1 MAFQNRH
8 LKRLVFRVLPILAA
22 IFVILTSL
30 VLVSNVGQDT
40 GGFGQHYLW
49 VLVLTGLA
57 LLLMF
62 IAIVHR
68 GLTLLRRVRNE
79 EPGSRLSARW
89 VRNFIALS
97 LPPALVVYFFAAY
110 FLTRTVD
117 SWFDVQVESALAD
130 SLELGQE
137 FLDNRTLEVRNQ
149 MRRLAQ
155 EIEGLDED
163 PDLLRR
169 ALLSRVSASGPM
181 ELSVLESDG
190 RVVSTANIDAL
201 SGLPDRPGDYAL
213 LQAVERGEYAAAEP
227 VPGGGLH
234 IRVIQLLPAASPG
247 RPGFLLQA
255 IYPLPARIT
264 ALAGSIEQEY
274 YRYQNV
280 SYLRNSLK
288 QSFILILSLVLGLTV
303 LLAILAALTA
313 SRRMVSP
320 ISRLAEATRKVA
332 AGDLAHAVEIDTRD
346 DLEFLARSF
355 NDMTRALLQ
364 SNEEAESGRARLQA
378 QGEYLETVLGGL
390 SAGVLTLDADGRVV
404 RVNRAAEQ
412 ILRLPPGY
420 PVGRRLDDITNL
432 VPFLEPFTETVRRHN
447 DRGRAEWQAEIRL
460 QRTGAPLILLVRGSR
475 LAGIEPDDGGHVV
488 VFDDVTILNQAQ
500 RDAAWAE
507 VARRLAHEVKNPLT
521 PIRLAAERLRMKL
534 MDKLEAAD
542 GKMLDRATSTIVSQ
556 VDALRTLVDAF
567 GDYASEPELNRTEL
581 RLDLLVED
589 VVALYEEGDPSLKIS
604 LDLCPGPA
612 GLAADS
618 GQLRQL
624 LHNLIRNATEAAGPG
639 EQADILISSAV
650 IGQDGKS
657 WLQLDIRDHGPGF
670 PETVL
675 EKPFEPYVTH
685 KSSGSGL
692 GLAICRKIV
701 GDHDGRISISNP
713 EDGGAQATVFL
724 PLQAA
729 LGPGESHSV
738 TGTG

>member
-1 MAFQNRH
+1 M
-8 LKRLVFRVLPILAA
+8 
-22 IFVILTSL
+22 
-30 VLVSNVGQDT
+30 
-40 GGFGQHYLW
+40 
-49 VLVLTGLA
+49 
-57 LLLMF
+57 
-62 IAIVHR
+62 
-68 GLTLLRRVRNE
+68 
-79 EPGSRLSARW
+79 
-89 VRNFIALS
+89 
-97 LPPALVVYFFAAY
+97 
-110 FLTRTVD
+110 
-117 SWFDVQVESALAD
+117 
-130 SLELGQE
+130 
-137 FLDNRTLEVRNQ
+137 
-149 MRRLAQ
+149 
-155 EIEGLDED
+155 
-163 PDLLRR
+163 
-169 ALLSRVSASGPM
+169 
-181 ELSVLESDG
+181 
-190 RVVSTANIDAL
+190 
-201 SGLPDRPGDYAL
+201 
-213 LQAVERGEYAAAEP
+213 
-227 VPGGGLH
+227 
-234 IRVIQLLPAASPG
+234 
-247 RPGFLLQA
+247 
-255 IYPLPARIT
+255 
-264 ALAGSIEQEY
+264 
-274 YRYQNV
+274 
-280 SYLRNSLK
+280 
-288 QSFILILSLVLGLTV
+288 
-303 LLAILAALTA
+303 
-313 SRRMVSP
+313 
-320 ISRLAEATRKVA
+320 
-332 AGDLAHAVEIDTRD
+332 
-346 DLEFLARSF
+346 
-355 NDMTRALLQ
+355 
-364 SNEEAESGRARLQA
+364 
-378 QGEYLETVLGGL
+378 
-390 SAGVLTLDADGRVV
+390 
-404 RVNRAAEQ
+404 
-412 ILRLPPGY
+412 
-420 PVGRRLDDITNL
+420 
-432 VPFLEPFTETVRRHN
+432 
-447 DRGRAEWQAEIRL
+447 
-460 QRTGAPLILLVRGSR
+460 
-475 LAGIEPDDGGHVV
+475 V

-729 LGPGESHSV
+729 LGPGETHSV